1 MPIKIRTSLP
11 TKLIDETALRS
22 RQGNRDVYTFNLSC
36 GDLDNKITPRTDPN
50 IIDRANR
57 RYDAAHAGKIQRYL
71 AETGEYVLGA
81 MLIAIDPQYISF
93 EEYLNDEGEPSGV
106 GQLVIYEE
114 HKPHLQLFDGQH
126 RRGAIANLI
135 KQDLL
140 GGMDERRAEIEQL
153 RSEQAATT
161 DSGSGNDIIQRK
173 EEELEEHQ
181 KLIRRFRGESVA
193 FILYAEGDVKNQR
206 QMFSDAAN
214 AKPQEAITRA
224 RFDRRDAFNLAA
236 EELKEETS
244 ELLRKH
250 DLIDMERSGVGQT
263 SPKLLSFNQLAT
275 TLKTLEFGYY
285 GRVSRTRNA
294 ELLSDFS
301 SVVETGRDFF
311 DEFLPASVKEFSRLL
326 ADDLTAEDIPDERQ
340 CSFVFNATVL
350 RVLAGCY
357 QAWGKE
363 SWQGLAD
370 FLNAQRFEKN
380 RQRGAILV
388 QAGLV
393 APGANTPQARRQEV
407 QGAIRYIVDAARKY
421 HGD

>member
-1 MPIKIRTSLP
+1 MPITIRSSPRL
-11 TKLIDETALRS
+11 KLIDVPALRS

-36 GDLDNKITPRTDPN
+36 GELDNKITPRTAPN

-71 AETGEYVLGA
+71 AETDEYVLGA
-81 MLIAIDPQYISF
+81 MLVAIDREYISF
-93 EEYLNDEGEPSGV
+93 EEYPNDEGAPSDV

-140 GGMDERRAEIEQL
+140 GGLDERRAEIEQL
-153 RSEQAATT
+153 RSEQAGTP
-161 DSGSGNDIIQRK
+161 DGSCYNDIIRRK

-181 KLIRRFRGESVA
+181 KFIHRFCGESVT
-193 FILYAEGDVKNQR
+193 FILYAEGNLNKQR

-214 AKPQEAITRA
+214 AKSQEAITRA

-236 EELKEETS
+236 EELKEEVS

-250 DLIDMERSGVGQT
+250 DFIDMERSGVGQT
-263 SPKLLSFNQLAT
+263 SLKLLSFNQLAT

-311 DEFLPASVKEFSRLL
+311 DEFLPSSVKEFSRLL
-326 ADDLTAEDIPDERQ
+326 AEDLTAEDIPDERQ
-340 CSFVFNATVL
+340 RSFVFNATVL

-370 FLNAQRFEKN
+370 FLKTQRFDKN

-407 QGAIRYIVDAARKY
+407 QGAIRYIVDAARKH